1 MMSGNLAV
9 QLRQGTAHSHT
20 VAENTT
26 FMKCFLKGIV
36 EREPLRKLFADFYF
50 LYSALEKEMQ
60 RHSDDAVVGPLYFP
74 ELNRQA
80 NLEEDLEF
88 YYGEQWRDLIR
99 PSDAGKQYVARI
111 REVADS
117 NPALLVAHAYV
128 RYLGDLSGGQGLKR
142 VVRSALDLPGD
153 RGTRFYE
160 FDALPTPETK
170 REFKGRYR
178 DALNSLAVDDA
189 LVEQIV
195 EEANVAFQL
204 NCNVMHALE
213 TDVKAAI
220 GEHAFDLLT
229 KQDRQGST
237 ERHHGDRPAE
247 LASVT

>member
-1 MMSGNLAV
+1 MSGNLAA

-20 VAENTT
+20 VAENTA

-50 LYSALEKEMQ
+50 LYSALEEEMQ
-60 RHSDDAVVGPLYFP
+60 RHSDDAVVGPLYCP

-88 YYGEQWRDLIR
+88 YYGEHWRDRIQL
-99 PSDAGKQYVARI
+99 SDAGKHYVARI
-111 REVADS
+111 RWVANT

-142 VVRSALDLPGD
+142 VVRSAMELIGD

-160 FDALPTPETK
+160 FDALPTPEAK
-170 REFKGRYR
+170 REFKEKYR
-178 DALNSLAVDDA
+178 DALTSLAVDDKLA
-189 LVEQIV
+189 EQIV
-195 EEANVAFQL
+195 EEANFAFQL
-204 NCNVMHALE
+204 NCNIMHALE
-213 TDVKAAI
+213 ADVKAAI
-220 GEHAFDLLT
+220 GEHAFELLT

-237 ERHHGDRPAE
+237 ERHRRASPSE
-247 LASVT
+247 LTAVT